1 MFAHRLE
8 FEIGPIFEYRCYHI
22 DFLTTTSIAV
32 KIDAIASKR
41 VTVLVTILSP
51 QQLGLLVR
59 ATRRTQK
66 LRLDDTAGI
75 AGVGHVFVR
84 EVERGKPT
92 VQLGRVMKLLAE
104 LGIEL
109 KVEVPDGAMPEFRRL
124 ESVGV
129 KPLTPRRPSHPSLAI
144 RPESSLP
151 KPSLDDE
158 SRE

>member
-1 MFAHRLE
+1 M
-8 FEIGPIFEYRCYHI
+8 
-22 DFLTTTSIAV
+22 
-32 KIDAIASKR
+32 
-41 VTVLVTILSP
+41 LVTILSP
-51 QQLGLLVR
+51 QQLGLIVR

-66 LRLDDTAGI
+66 LRLDDTAGT

-109 KVEVPDGAMPEFRRL
+109 RVEVPDAAMPEFQRL

-129 KPLTPRRPSHPSLAI
+129 KPLTPRRSSHPSLAV

-158 SRE
+158 SSE